1 MAMIFPSIS
10 TRIDAYLQA
19 WDVCNLLGIADL
31 DLGLVLE
38 AITKDS
44 DNSHEHGETQIN
56 MKKGMGNNYERLE
69 FLGDCFLKLV
79 GIGILKGVK
88 GRQTLTSVQAT
99 SISLFSQNHEDD
111 EFQLHVQRM
120 VLICNQHL
128 FEKAKRIN
136 LPAYIQTEGFSRRFW
151 YPAMRQILG
160 KGTGKEIAKQGASHR
175 LADKSIS
182 DVCEALIGAAL
193 IDKGLDGATYM
204 VTAILQ
210 TPEHQQTE
218 WANYYKG
225 YTKPGYQTALPSAS
239 QNKLAADIEK
249 QIGYK
254 FKSPRLLVSAFTHS
268 SNPYSWEKVPCYQR
282 LEFLGDAL
290 LDLICVRYIF
300 DQHPAADPQWL
311 TEHKVIEYSP
321 PYKLVI
327 LILVF
332 A

>member
-1 MAMIFPSIS
+1 
-10 TRIDAYLQA
+10 
-19 WDVCNLLGIADL
+19 
-31 DLGLVLE
+31 
-38 AITKDS
+38 
-44 DNSHEHGETQIN
+44 
-56 MKKGMGNNYERLE
+56 
-69 FLGDCFLKLV
+69 
-79 GIGILKGVK
+79 
-88 GRQTLTSVQAT
+88 
-99 SISLFSQNHEDD
+99 
-111 EFQLHVQRM
+111 
-120 VLICNQHL
+120 
-128 FEKAKRIN
+128 
-136 LPAYIQTEGFSRRFW
+136 
-151 YPAMRQILG
+151 MRQILG

-210 TPEHQQTE
+210 TSDHQQTE
-218 WANYYKG
+218 WADYYRG
-225 YTKPGYQTALPSAS
+225 YKKPAYQIALPSAS

-300 DQHPAADPQWL
+300 DKHPAADPQWL
-311 TEHKVIEYSP
+311 TEHKVTENSHPI
-321 PYKLVI
+321 KW
-327 LILVF
+327 
-332 A
+332 